1 MITKV
6 DALISLRPGSQWNL
20 RGETIEWLETNT
32 TVPSEEEIQN
42 EMAKLQAKYDAQEYA
57 RKRAPEY
64 PPITDYLDGIVKG
77 DEEQVQAYID
87 KFLEIKAKYPKG
99 E

>member
-87 KFLEIKAKYPKG
+87 KCLEIKAKYPKG

>member
-42 EMAKLQAKYDAQEYA
+42 EMAKLQAKYDVQEYA

-64 PPITDYLDGIVKG
+64 PPITDYLDAIVKG

-87 KFLEIKAKYPKG
+87 KCLEIKAKYPKG
-99 E
+99 